1 MKQRSYP
8 TDLTDG
14 EWSIIEPLLPPPK
27 TRGSKRTTDLRK
39 VVNAIL
45 YLLHEGCQWRALPHD
60 FPPYQTVRTYL
71 TDGNVKKYGKR
82 LIQLSGNSSG
92 WHKGENQLQV
102 LLQLIVSRSRLAKKG
117 GGVWLRWRQKRQGKK
132 TTYSS

>member
-60 FPPYQTVRTYL
+60 FPPYQTVRTYF
-71 TDGNVKKYGKR
+71 DRWKR
-82 LIQLSGNSSG
+82 QKIWEKINTALREQL
-92 WHKGENQLQV
+92 
-102 LLQLIVSRSRLAKKG
+102 RLAQGRKPTPSAASIDSQSVKTG
-117 GGVWLRWRQKRQGKK
+117 EKRGRCMVTMAAKA
-132 TTYSS
+132 SREENDIF